1 MNCTWKDATSCLK
14 IFKAVQHTNPMV
26 NITFDTNGVHIMSM
40 DASKTSLV
48 KLELTPGYFE
58 QYSCTGS
65 VMHGVYTET
74 LTNILQKV
82 KKDKLHWKSTNG
94 NVLTIVCSVSDQKT
108 EFNLRAIDIEE
119 DTLAIPELRDN
130 VAVLME
136 RDALRGVIDKILM
149 GKTDMRVDIEN
160 KTLRL
165 TSESTE
171 FGQISHVEP
180 VGGERVQQSAYL
192 EDVHI
197 TLSFHATKSMFVFS
211 GCGNSS
217 CFIGFSNDM
226 PSRLKVELGQESY
239 LCLYVAPKIQE
250 E

>member
-1 MNCTWKDATSCLK
+1 MNCTWKDAASCLK

-26 NITFDTNGVHIMSM
+26 NITFDEHGVHIMAM
-40 DASKTSLV
+40 DTSKTSLV
-48 KLELTPGYFE
+48 KLELASNYFE
-58 QYSCTGS
+58 HYSCTDPVTLGI
-65 VMHGVYTET
+65 YTET

-82 KKDKLHWKSTNG
+82 KKDKLNWKSTNG
-94 NVLTIVCSVSDQKT
+94 TVLTIICSTADQKT
-108 EFNLRAIDIEE
+108 EFGLRAIDIDE
-119 DTLAIPELRDN
+119 DTLAIPELQDN
-130 VAVLME
+130 VAVLMD
-136 RDALRGVIDKILM
+136 RDALKGVMDKILM

-160 KTLRL
+160 KIMRL
-165 TSESTE
+165 SSESTE
-171 FGQISHVEP
+171 FGKISHVEP
-180 VGGERVQQSAYL
+180 IGGERVQQSAYL

-211 GCGNSS
+211 GCGDGS
-217 CFIGFSNDM
+217 CFIGFSNEM